1 MDPCGTEHEPVVVE
15 QTGNFNIV
23 AKLDSDFELLT
34 HNVASAELYRD
45 IWKAIRS
52 KSSHSWVR
60 SLFDNVQSAPYSG
73 G

>member
-1 MDPCGTEHEPVVVE
+1 MDPFGAEHEPVVVE

-45 IWKAIRS
+45 ILEGHTIQEL
-52 KSSHSWVR
+52 
-60 SLFDNVQSAPYSG
+60 SLLGPQPF
-73 G
+73 